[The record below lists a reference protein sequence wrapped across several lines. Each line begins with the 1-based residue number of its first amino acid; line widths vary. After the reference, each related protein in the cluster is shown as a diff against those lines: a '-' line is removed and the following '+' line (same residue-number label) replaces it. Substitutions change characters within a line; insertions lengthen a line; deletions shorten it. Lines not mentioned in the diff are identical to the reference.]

1 MKKLSYKRHLF
12 KAITWRIVGTIDTIL
27 ISWFITQNIELGI
40 KIGAF
45 ELITKFLLYFV
56 HERIW
61 YKLVFDI
68 DRNSRIRH
76 MLKSISWRFIG
87 SIDTAIISWI
97 ATGNISFGITIG
109 TIEVASKTILYYFH
123 ERIWYKIKYGVIDQE
138 ILKSNTN

>member
-45 ELITKFLLYFV
+45 ELITKFILYFI
-56 HERIW
+56 HERVW
-61 YKLVFDI
+61 YKLVFNI

-97 ATGNISFGITIG
+97 ATGNISFGISIG